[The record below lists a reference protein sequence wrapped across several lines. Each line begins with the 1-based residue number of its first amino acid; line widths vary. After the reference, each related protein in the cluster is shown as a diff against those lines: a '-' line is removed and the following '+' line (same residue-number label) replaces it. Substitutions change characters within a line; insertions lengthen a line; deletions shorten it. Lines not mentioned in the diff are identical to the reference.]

1 MAATGGRR
9 MDEARW
15 TWDLEPNHSI
25 DVTVGDAGLSYYG
38 EDWNSLS
45 GGGYFAGF
53 QSFAD
58 FRRDGPLKGM
68 PPEVAAEVRRV
79 VDVAEGGGLD
89 FVIVVDGETPE
100 EIHATLDGRTLMLR
114 ETATLFAGPLP
125 DGEHRVEGVL
135 LYPGDDARGR
145 RRARVFEERFCVDAA
160 GSLRITETRP
170 RWAD

>member
-45 GGGYFAGF
+45 GGRYFAGF

-89 FVIVVDGETPE
+89 FVIVVDGR
-100 EIHATLDGRTLMLR
+100 LLFQCFSSLMMGFANPPQR
-114 ETATLFAGPLP
+114 LFAS
-125 DGEHRVEGVL
+125 V
-135 LYPGDDARGR
+135 ASS
-145 RRARVFEERFCVDAA
+145 A
-160 GSLRITETRP
+160 
-170 RWAD
+170 